1 MEVLDNCL
9 KECEFLPL
17 CSWWAPVVN
26 KIKCTKQLC
35 CKREHNAIQD
45 SWSTSIREGKHGE
58 IIVIRFLDET
68 NLGCIV
74 ISKSFVLAELMLT
87 GFPIPGTMKIYLWNL
102 PVWCICACL
111 CLSQH
116 SWSSTGTH
124 APHTHAQSAQHA
136 VTEQTGTG
144 TTDAQLKANCKMPEM
159 TRKGHIPL
167 PSGLNKAH
175 VGEVVCLLNRS
186 ALLQGKEET
195 NIGRCKLRQFG
206 KQQCLFWQHLT
217 SWAWVGRIFLGFK
230 TIVSTLTM
238 PKVCQQIN
246 AVSGVGEN
254 SSSK

>member
-1 MEVLDNCL
+1 MRQILGALSSARVLYWL
-9 KECEFLPL
+9 
-17 CSWWAPVVN
+17 SWCW
-26 KIKCTKQLC
+26 
-35 CKREHNAIQD
+35 
-45 SWSTSIREGKHGE
+45 
-58 IIVIRFLDET
+58 
-68 NLGCIV
+68 
-74 ISKSFVLAELMLT
+74 LAFQSL
-87 GFPIPGTMKIYLWNL
+87 KIYLWNL
-102 PVWCICACL
+102 PVWCFCACL

-195 NIGRCKLRQFG
+195 NIERCKLRQFR